1 MQEQVSLLI
10 VDDHELV
17 RLGIRS
23 LLEDVPW
30 VTIVAEAGTAA
41 QAIDAAA
48 KHHPHIVIMDIRLP
62 HESGIEAC
70 QQITRLWPEIRVIML
85 TSFMDDDLIFRAI
98 QAGASGYVLKQV
110 GNQSLLN
117 ALEAVRD
124 GEALLDTSVT
134 QRILLQMRQHNMLQ
148 QENAFKELSERE
160 REVLL
165 LLTRGYANV
174 KIATSLNLSEKT
186 VRNHV
191 SSILSKLKLLNRT
204 EAIAYALQHNLEG
217 YGR

>member
-41 QAIDAAA
+41 QVIDAAA

-134 QRILLQMRQHNMLQ
+134 QRILVQMRQHNMLQ